1 MSSPV
6 LTLLHHLGML
16 GFHTDGSLFA
26 FTRCLPET
34 DVVQELVDVVIEALF
49 TFTGA
54 PDLYALLNKPLHHK
68 GCFIIPPANTV
79 EHENQQ
85 HIELVHDGPLLN
97 LHNGIAVIGAD
108 LVTRDAFFGN
118 LINDLPVRV
127 GRRIFAAGQLL
138 HGDVIMIHLAD
149 GRNTVEAYDSL
160 HLFHLP

>member
-54 PDLYALLNKPLHHK
+54 PDLYALW
-68 GCFIIPPANTV
+68 
-79 EHENQQ
+79 
-85 HIELVHDGPLLN
+85 
-97 LHNGIAVIGAD
+97 
-108 LVTRDAFFGN
+108 
-118 LINDLPVRV
+118 
-127 GRRIFAAGQLL
+127 GQLS
-138 HGDVIMIHLAD
+138 
-149 GRNTVEAYDSL
+149 R
-160 HLFHLP
+160 